1 MSGGVKVMP
10 PSPGLDGPSYFTNDQ
25 FSLESSLP
33 DKEVDTPLVGY
44 SIVPFP
50 GKGNGFQAGLFTPL

>member
-10 PSPGLDGPSYFTNDQ
+10 PSPGLDGPSFFTNGQ
-25 FSLESSLP
+25 FALESLP
-33 DKEVDTPLVGY
+33 DKEVDTPLVSY

-50 GKGNGFQAGLFTPL
+50 GKGNGFQAGLFSPL

>member
-10 PSPGLDGPSYFTNDQ
+10 PSPGLDGPSFFTNGQ
-25 FSLESSLP
+25 INLESLP
-33 DKEVDTPLVGY
+33 ERGEVNSPLVSY

-50 GKGNGFQAGLFTPL
+50 GKGYGFQA